1 MLPFEFGIA
10 AFTITL
16 QFFILNFS
24 PPEICKSSSLEQQK
38 MRVLA
43 TKDEVMLRTL
53 KKNPLTVTK
62 VKVC

>member
-24 PPEICKSSSLEQQK
+24 PPEICKSSSLERQK
-38 MRVLA
+38 LRIWA

-53 KKNPLTVTK
+53 KKNPVTVTR
-62 VKVC
+62 VRDC